1 MTEKRNI
8 NSQQPLSDDA
18 LEALLKEAEF
28 VEVPQY
34 FTNKVMQ
41 RIDDLPNALTV
52 ESDTSNPESD
62 IPSKP
67 RAAHSKSDWWQ
78 WAALIG
84 GGIPALMQVLAFIF
98 SAWSVASLG

>member
-1 MTEKRNI
+1 MTDKRNQ

-18 LEALLKEAEF
+18 LEALLGETEFAEI
-28 VEVPQY
+28 PPL

-41 RIDDLPNALTV
+41 GIDNLPNTLPV
-52 ESDTSNPESD
+52 ESS
-62 IPSKP
+62 
-67 RAAHSKSDWWQ
+67 SKSDWWQ

-98 SAWSVASLG
+98 SAWNVSSLG